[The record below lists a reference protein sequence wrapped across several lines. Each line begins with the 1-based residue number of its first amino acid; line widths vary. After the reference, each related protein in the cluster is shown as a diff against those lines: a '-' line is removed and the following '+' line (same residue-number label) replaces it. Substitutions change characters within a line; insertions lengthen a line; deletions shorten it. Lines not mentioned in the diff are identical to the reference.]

1 MNNNNKLIKNYKY
14 NLIGGALIFMFV
26 SFMIVSPDMEKN
38 VYLLY
43 IYRYI
48 IPGALIFIVTN
59 LEQLTVKTGAQL
71 VLLSMTALLIIFII
85 TKDSTISLIA
95 LIWIVVS
102 SIRILL
108 KLGAKNNYTNMY

>member
-1 MNNNNKLIKNYKY
+1 VNNTDKIIKNYKY

-26 SFMIVSPDMEKN
+26 SFMVVSPDMSKN
-38 VYLLY
+38 IYLLY

-48 IPGALIFIVTN
+48 IPAALIYIVTN
-59 LEQLTVKTGAQL
+59 LEQFTVKVGATL
-71 VLLSMTALLIIFII
+71 VLLAMLVLLIIFII
-85 TKDSTISLIA
+85 TKYSSISLLA

-108 KLGAKNNYTNMY
+108 KQNIDNNY